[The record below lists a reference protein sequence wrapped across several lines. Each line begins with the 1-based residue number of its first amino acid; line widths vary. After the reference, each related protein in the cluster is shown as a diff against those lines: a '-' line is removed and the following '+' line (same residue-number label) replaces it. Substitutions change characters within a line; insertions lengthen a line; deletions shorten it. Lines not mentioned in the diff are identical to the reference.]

1 MSFFDS
7 QLSVFKITDTGAV
20 LRDVSA
26 SITSIEG
33 LPGPRDLNEATPLN
47 QAGHKFHPT
56 LENGPINLEVIFSD
70 TANTGSD
77 TVFGPLRTH
86 TAAVAFEYHPVGVG
100 TGKVKYTGNLWVR
113 NYSIVTRVGQ
123 LLTARVELQVDG
135 QVTRTVP

>member
-7 QLSVFKITDTGAV
+7 QVSIFKITDTGAS

-33 LPGPRDLNEATPLN
+33 LPGPRELNEATPLN

-70 TANTGSD
+70 DANVGSD

-86 TAAVAFEYHPVGVG
+86 TAATAFEYYPKGG
-100 TGKVKYTGNLWVR
+100 ATPKYSGNAWVR
-113 NYSIVTRVGQ
+113 NYTILTRVGQ

-135 QVTRTVP
+135 VVARN

>member
-7 QLSVFKITDTGAV
+7 QVSVFKITDTGST

-26 SITSIEG
+26 SIVSIEG
-33 LPGPRDLNEATPLN
+33 LPGPRELNEATPLN
-47 QAGHKFHPT
+47 QAGHKYHPT
-56 LENGPINLEVIFSD
+56 LENGPINLEVIFDD

-86 TAAVAFEYHPVGVG
+86 TAAVAFEYYPKGG
-100 TGKVKYTGNLWVR
+100 SSPKYSGNCWVR
-113 NYSIVTRVGQ
+113 NYSIQTRVGS

-135 QVTRTVP
+135 QVTRTAS

>member
-7 QLSVFKITDTGAV
+7 QLSVFKITDTGST

-26 SITSIEG
+26 SIVSIEG

-47 QAGHKFHPT
+47 QAGRKYHPS
-56 LENGPINLEVIFSD
+56 LENGPINLEVIFDD

-77 TVFGPLRTH
+77 PVFGPLRTH
-86 TAAVAFEYHPVGVG
+86 TAATAFEYHPVGVG
-100 TGKVKYTGNLWVR
+100 SGKVKYTGNCWVR
-113 NYSIVTRVGQ
+113 NYNIGTRVGQ
-123 LLTARVELQVDG
+123 LLTARVECQVDG

>member
-7 QLSVFKITDTGAV
+7 QLSVFKITDTGST

-26 SITSIEG
+26 SIVAIEG
-33 LPGPRDLNEATPLN
+33 LPGPRELNEATPLN

-56 LENGPINLEVIFSD
+56 LENGPVNLEVIFDD

-100 TGKVKYTGNLWVR
+100 TGKVKYTGNVWVR
-113 NYSIVTRVGQ
+113 NYNIGTRVGQ
-123 LLTARVELQVDG
+123 LLTARVELQPDG
-135 QVTRTVP
+135 QITRTVP